1 MKRWGVWLIGILLVV
16 GAVVPVAAQTTPPI
30 AFADPMP
37 MTTVWPNVVEAK
49 ILNNTT
55 QTLNVTA
62 QLTHLEETQ
71 SGAVLSAGEFW
82 QPIPPS
88 IAIPPAGEAA
98 LFLAMNNETRPAP
111 GEYTGSLVLSVPAQN
126 AVLRK
131 PITVVIAPVVAVLP
145 EAPVLSPAVESWT
158 LNAVRIFPFTKPL
171 CLRGLSFKCTLPL
184 ADTGASS
191 DPTVVAGHLTNERGG
206 ALTVILSDTDP
217 SHGAELDLAFD
228 RPWGYTG
235 TYIGSIDLAG
245 ASVVPGTDDEHP
257 GTVALTVHV
266 KDIILWPLGALWLG
280 ISLARQAQR
289 FLTVRRL
296 TLDLLRRLN
305 DAGLKFAKMRK
316 SVHGYSVAE
325 DFQAGR
331 AALEGRIETW
341 DREHYGP
348 PTEAERQELES
359 TILIPLAELEKN
371 VDTWGQFRTKLDRLG
386 RKLLQEAYPAIQE
399 AQRPAGIDL
408 DEPRFYTAGRQL
420 LRGTKLQIAQVWE
433 RAHRIDDLAELAG
446 AWGELQRLAVLVRDA
461 IGELNAPDVN
471 LSDSEN
477 EMLEA
482 ARHHL
487 NSAARDLWEAPSLEN
502 LRARETENE
511 LKAAQELTRR
521 LMDPFVYYAGS
532 ELTTQLGIDEA
543 DFDLA
548 LEAGEGAEGF
558 PIRILGR
565 LKPMMRTYAR
575 IDTFRLPRLD
585 FDVYQAL
592 KTDQERAVYA
602 MRVLIFGERTIMALA
617 LLTSL
622 LVGLERYF
630 TTDFGSTA
638 DYLSLF
644 TSGLVT
650 KAGLELINMV
660 LSRLLPDNG

>member
-1 MKRWGVWLIGILLVV
+1 MKRWGVWLIGALLIV

-37 MTTVWPNVVEAK
+37 VTAAWPSVVEAK

-55 QTLNVTA
+55 QTLNVTV
-62 QLTHLEETQ
+62 QLTHLKETQ
-71 SGAVLSAGEFW
+71 GGAILSAGEFW
-82 QPIPPS
+82 QPISPS
-88 IAIPPAGEAA
+88 IAIPPAGEVV
-98 LFLAMNNETRPAP
+98 LFLAMNNETRPVP

-126 AVLRK
+126 TVLRK
-131 PITVVIAPVVAVLP
+131 PITVVIDPADALLP
-145 EAPVLSPAVESWT
+145 QTPVLSPAVESWT

-171 CLRGLSFKCTLPL
+171 CLRGLSFGCTLPL
-184 ADTGASS
+184 AETGASFEQAI
-191 DPTVVAGHLTNERGG
+191 VAGHLTNERGG
-206 ALTVILSDTDP
+206 GLTVTLRDAAP
-217 SHGAELDLAFD
+217 SGNAELALAFD
-228 RPWGYTG
+228 RRWGYTG

-245 ASVVPGTDDEHP
+245 ASAEWGAVDDAP

-280 ISLARQAQR
+280 ISLARQAQH
-289 FLTVRRL
+289 FLTVRRQ
-296 TLDLLRRLN
+296 TLGLLARLN

-325 DFQAGR
+325 DFQAR
-331 AALEGRIETW
+331 KAALEGKIETW

-348 PTEAERQELES
+348 PTEAERQELKS
-359 TILIPLAELEKN
+359 TILIPLMELERN

-386 RKLLQEAYPAIQE
+386 RKLLREAYPVIQE
-399 AQRPAGIDL
+399 AERPAGIDL
-408 DEPRFYTAGRQL
+408 DEPRFYTSGRQL
-420 LRGTKLQIAQVWE
+420 LRGTRLQIAQVQE
-433 RAHRIDDLAELAG
+433 RALKIDDLAELAG

-461 IGELNAPDVN
+461 IGELNAPDVS
-471 LSDSEN
+471 LSDSET

-487 NSAARDLWEAPSLEN
+487 NAAARDLWETPSLEN

-543 DFDLA
+543 DFDMA
-548 LEAGEGAEGF
+548 LEAGEGAKGF

-592 KTDQERAVYA
+592 QTDQERAAYA
-602 MRVLIFGERTIMALA
+602 MRVLVIGERTITALA
-617 LLTSL
+617 LLTAL

-630 TTDFGSTA
+630 TTDFGSMA

-650 KAGLELINMV
+650 KAGLEVANMV
-660 LSRLLPDNG
+660 LSRLLPGEG

>member
-1 MKRWGVWLIGILLVV
+1 MKRWGVWLIGALLVV

-37 MTTVWPNVVEAK
+37 VTTAWPNVVEAK

-55 QTLNVTA
+55 QTLNVTV
-62 QLTHLEETQ
+62 QLTHLKGTQ
-71 SGAVLSAGEFW
+71 SDAILSAGEFW

-88 IAIPPAGEAA
+88 VAIPPAGEAA
-98 LFLAMNNETRPAP
+98 LFLAMNNEIHPAP

-126 AVLRK
+126 AVLRR
-131 PITVVIAPVVAVLP
+131 PITVVIDPVDAVVQ
-145 EAPVLSPAVESWT
+145 EAPMLAPAVESWT

-171 CLRGLSFKCTLPL
+171 CLRGFSFECTLPL
-184 ADTGASS
+184 ADTGASAEAA
-191 DPTVVAGHLTNERGG
+191 TVAGHLTNERGG
-206 ALTVILSDTDP
+206 GLTVTLHDTDP
-217 SHGAELDLAFD
+217 DRGAELGLAFD
-228 RPWGYTG
+228 RRWGYTG
-235 TYIGSIDLAG
+235 TYVGSIDLAG
-245 ASVVPGTDDEHP
+245 ASVKSGRDEEDP

-280 ISLARQAQR
+280 ISLARQAQH
-289 FLTVRRL
+289 FLTVRRQ
-296 TLDLLRRLN
+296 TLGLLGRLN

-325 DFQAGR
+325 DFQAR
-331 AALEGRIETW
+331 KAALEGRIQTW
-341 DREHYGP
+341 DRQHYGP
-348 PTEAERQELES
+348 PTEAERRELES
-359 TILIPLAELEKN
+359 TILIPLLELEKN

-408 DEPRFYTAGRQL
+408 DEPRFYTSGRQL
-420 LRGTKLQIAQVWE
+420 LRGTKLQIAQVQE
-433 RAHRIDDLAELAG
+433 RAHKIDDLAELAG

-471 LSDSEN
+471 LSDSEK

-487 NSAARDLWEAPSLEN
+487 NAAARDLWETPSLAN

-543 DFDLA
+543 DFDMA

-558 PIRILGR
+558 PIRILSR

-592 KTDQERAVYA
+592 KTDKERAAYA
-602 MRVLIFGERTIMALA
+602 MRVLVIGERTITGLA
-617 LLTSL
+617 ILTAL

-650 KAGLELINMV
+650 KAGLEVANMV
-660 LSRLLPDNG
+660 LSRLLPEEG